1 VKILDRY
8 IAREFLRFLGLVLA
22 TFITLY
28 LLIDFFEK
36 IRMFMSNAAT
46 VRQVVSHF
54 LYTIPMIVTQTLPAA
69 VLLGS
74 LITFGTLSRHGEI
87 TAMKAGG
94 ISLYRIA
101 TPVAVMAAALCG
113 VLFLFSEYVTP
124 KTYERAEYIRL
135 VEVQKKTSYGSF
147 KQNAIWY
154 RAKDAIYNFKFFDV
168 QKNMLQGITIHYLK
182 EMGEIAMR
190 IDAERAEW
198 KNGQWVFHNL
208 LVTRF
213 PQGDFPQLQRIREQV
228 IALPEKPSDF
238 QVVQKNTEEMG
249 FFELRDY
256 VRKLSSEGYDATRY
270 IVDMHGKIAFSLVS
284 LILAVIGAAFSVR
297 SERSGGMVQSIGA
310 GIVLGFSYW
319 IIFAFGLSL
328 GRSGT
333 IPPFLA
339 AWSAN
344 LLFGAGAIVLFRR
357 LRT

>member
-1 VKILDRY
+1 MKILDRY
-8 IAREFLRFLGLVLA
+8 ILREFVRFLGLVLA
-22 TFITLY
+22 TFVILY

-54 LYTIPMIVTQTLPAA
+54 FYTIPMIVTQTLPAA
-69 VLLGS
+69 ILLAS

-101 TPVAVMAAALCG
+101 APVVGMAAVLCG

-135 VEVQKKTSYGSF
+135 VEVQKKQSLGSF

-154 RAKDAIYNFKFFDV
+154 RGKDGIYNFKFFDV
-168 QKNMLQGITIHYLK
+168 QKNTLRGITIHYLK
-182 EMGEIAMR
+182 EMSEITMR

-198 KNGQWVFHNL
+198 KNDQWVFHNL
-208 LVTRF
+208 LITRF
-213 PQGDFPQLQRIREQV
+213 PKGDFPQLERIQERV
-228 IALPEKPSDF
+228 VAMPEKPADF

-249 FFELRDY
+249 FFELRGY
-256 VRKLSSEGYDATRY
+256 VGKLQSEGYDATRY
-270 IVDMHGKIAFSLVS
+270 IVDMHGKVAFSLVS
-284 LILAVIGAAFSVR
+284 IILAVIGAAFSVR

-328 GRSGT
+328 GRSAT

-344 LLFGAGAIVLFRR
+344 LLFGAGAIFLFKR
-357 LRT
+357 LRS

>member
-1 VKILDRY
+1 MKILDRY
-8 IAREFLRFLGLVLA
+8 VAREFLRFLGLVLA
-22 TFITLY
+22 TFVVLY

-46 VRQVVSHF
+46 VRQVVTHF

-69 VLLGS
+69 VLLAS

-101 TPVAVMAAALCG
+101 APVVAIAAAICG
-113 VLFLFSEYVTP
+113 LLFLFSEYVTP
-124 KTYERAEYIRL
+124 KTYEKAEYIRL
-135 VEVQKKTSYGSF
+135 VEVQKKESLGTF

-154 RAKDAIYNFKFFDV
+154 RGKDGIYNFKFFDV
-168 QKNMLQGITIHYLK
+168 QRNEIQGITIHYLK
-182 EMGEIAMR
+182 DMSEISMR

-198 KNGQWVFHNL
+198 KDGKWIFHNL
-208 LVTRF
+208 LITRF
-213 PQGDFPQLQRIREQV
+213 PKDDFPQLERVRQQV
-228 IALPEKPSDF
+228 VAMPETPADF

-249 FFELRDY
+249 FFELREF
-256 VRKLSSEGYDATRY
+256 VRKLQSEGYDATRY
-270 IVDMHGKIAFSLVS
+270 IVDMHGKVAFSLVS

-297 SERSGGMVQSIGA
+297 SERSGGVVQSIGA

-333 IPPFLA
+333 IPPLLA

-344 LLFGAGAIVLFRR
+344 LLFGAGAVFLFKR